1 MSLVIPKLVYDVMV
15 HHCRLEKPI
24 EACGVLSGKAGVV
37 TRCYPVGNKARSS
50 TRYEM
55 EPEDQL
61 RVMTEIDNRGEDL
74 IAIYHSH
81 PDSPAY
87 PSQTDIRL
95 AYYPDSYYVIVSLAG
110 AEPEVR
116 AFKISSGAVS
126 EIGIQWG
133 A

>member
-1 MSLVIPKLVYDVMV
+1 MGFVIPRLVYDVMV
-15 HHCRLEKPI
+15 KHCDLEKPI
-24 EACGVLSGKAGVV
+24 EACGVLSGKAGII
-37 TRCYPVGNKARSS
+37 TRCYPVANKAKSS

-61 RVMTEIDNRGEDL
+61 RVMTDVGNRGEDL

-87 PSQTDIRL
+87 PSPTDIRL
-95 AYYPDSYYVIVSLAG
+95 AYYPDSYYVIVSLVG
-110 AEPEVR
+110 AQPEVR
-116 AFKISSGAVS
+116 AFRIASGAAL
-126 EIGIQWG
+126 EIRIQMG